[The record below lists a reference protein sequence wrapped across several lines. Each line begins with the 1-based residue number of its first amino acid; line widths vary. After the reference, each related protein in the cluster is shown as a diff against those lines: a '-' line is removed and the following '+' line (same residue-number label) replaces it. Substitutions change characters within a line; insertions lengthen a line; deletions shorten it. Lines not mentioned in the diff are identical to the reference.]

1 MTSELRGME
10 KVMTADVD
18 LQGEVPS
25 AGRLTPDQPA
35 SDPTIE
41 LSKGLKNRATICE
54 LLGT

>member
-1 MTSELRGME
+1 ME